1 MITTPSDYLELLY
14 RIQDENKL
22 TTIIQLPKDETIY
35 DIDLNSRTIKAP
47 EFLSV
52 EYDHNAETIY
62 FKADRYYENIDLARK
77 DIHIVIQYENASSKS
92 KEKGYIYMPP
102 FVDSITLA
110 EEEKIIIPWVIEG
123 AATAYSGTVKFSI
136 QFYKIQ
142 KTDDGNYVYD
152 FNLNTLACSS
162 KVLTGMNVLDK
173 SENYIYDADTIK
185 GIYAEIDTVRKT
197 NDLYW
202 LEI

>member
-22 TTIIQLPKDETIY
+22 TTIIQLPKGETIY

-77 DIHIVIQYENASSKS
+77 DIHIVIQYENASPKS

-110 EEEKIIIPWVIEG
+110 KEEKIIIPWVIEG

-142 KTDDGNYVYD
+142 KTDDGSYVYD

-202 LEI
+202 IDL